1 MQRETPI
8 FTLTLV
14 NRQYYLVELKDDVEF
29 GVPEMELLVQLERE
43 LYNQPLPVLVI
54 CTPTTH
60 TDSDFANYLGRNA
73 NNPLS
78 VADAF
83 VIQSLPQKLL
93 AHFYKVFVKPERPT
107 AFFKKKDDALAW
119 LKQFHKTAPSP
130 ETV

>member
-73 NNPLS
+73 NNPL
-78 VADAF
+78 V
-83 VIQSLPQKLL
+83 
-93 AHFYKVFVKPERPT
+93 
-107 AFFKKKDDALAW
+107 
-119 LKQFHKTAPSP
+119 
-130 ETV
+130 